1 MAGEAQIKITSDSS
15 QALGDIKRLDV
26 ALGDLGKAT
35 SDAAKTF
42 AKITAAAAAVGYA
55 ISRAIDSVSDLKD
68 MSTALGVSAQNL
80 KYLQQS
86 AALAGVGADE
96 LNAALVRMN
105 NNIGTALLQKTGP
118 AAVALKNLGINMTAL
133 KAASPDKQFQM
144 IAKELSQI
152 PDVALRSA
160 LAIDL
165 LGKQGPRL
173 IAAAAAMDDIRRR
186 TEELGIA
193 LTDLDVEMIDKAGDK
208 MDELKGI
215 ITAGVQKAVAG
226 LSPYIIT
233 MVNYIE
239 SGIKSIRENASA
251 WIAVAKAVAVVVGA
265 LITFRAYMVMTAIIQ
280 SILAAAL
287 AMVRMYEAIKL
298 ATTAMEVLNAVMG
311 KNPIVKIV
319 SAVVAIG
326 TMFIATKAA
335 GSAFKKLDA
344 DAQKTMDGI
353 KEGMKDSKNATDATG
368 KSIEIQGEALRKAND
383 EYKKKLN
390 LLSSETKYNDELISL
405 GRIQATINKT
415 ISDEE
420 AKRAEQHLPK
430 LTAKQR
436 ELTAS
441 KILENEASKLANS
454 FAKQQL
460 DYETAALGYTID
472 NKLQRDIAVAQRK
485 LELDYGKN
493 LTPEIK
499 KQLDYQKEQVGF
511 AIQHNQALAS
521 QQDIRKS
528 LAELVP
534 GVGGGI
540 RPSVSDADYVKEG
553 NKLIAKYNPLIQA
566 EKEFKK
572 QQYDIAAAS
581 VIQQNAILAESYK
594 QENIIIQNGE
604 DNITAELIGAYA
616 QKNALAQQFA
626 SLMDQTN
633 RAILDN
639 KRAYENEKMIME
651 IESANRSVLL
661 AQQTGQKLIA
671 IQEQVRRAQLAA
683 SGITNQ
689 GIIEGQVAMGK
700 IMDKVAAK
708 NVSTAEGSLQ
718 VATLLFGEF
727 GKTSKSAFE
736 TYKKLAIAQAL
747 IETAKGVSAALAGGF
762 MAGGPLGIFTAP
774 IYAAMAL
781 ASGMAQVQAIR
792 SMQYTGRAVGGPMV
806 GGKGYLVGEKGP
818 EIFTPST
825 AGTMTPN
832 DKLQVAFGLAQVA
845 QIRAQTFSGRA
856 LGGPMVGGKGYLVG
870 ERGAE
875 IFRPSTAGTMTP
887 NSQIG
892 GGAVTVNFSIT
903 ANDTRGFDELIT
915 SRRQLITSII
925 SDAQL
930 ESGRRM

>member
-1 MAGEAQIKITSDSS
+1 MAAEAQIKITSDTSG
-15 QALGDIKRLDV
+15 ALRDIKSLDV

-80 KYLQQS
+80 QYLQQS

-96 LNAALVRMN
+96 LNAALIRMN
-105 NNIGTALLQKTGP
+105 NNIGTALIQKTGP
-118 AAVALKNLGINMTAL
+118 AAQALKNLGIDMTAL

-152 PDVALRSA
+152 PDPAIRSA

-215 ITAGVQKAVAG
+215 ITSGVQKAVAG

-239 SGIKSIRENASA
+239 SGIKSIRENADA
-251 WIAVAKAVAVVVGA
+251 WMAVAKAVAVVIGA
-265 LITFRAYMVMTAIIQ
+265 LITFRLYMVMTAIIA
-280 SILAAAL
+280 SILSAAT

-353 KEGMKDSKNATDATG
+353 KDGMTAGKTATDGTNKA
-368 KSIEIQGEALRKAND
+368 IQIQSEALTKANS
-383 EYKKKLN
+383 EYKKKLA
-390 LLSSETKYNDELISL
+390 LLDVDTNYNNELISL
-405 GRIQATINKT
+405 GRIQATINKA

-420 AKRAEQHLPK
+420 AKRADQNLPK

-441 KILENEASKLANS
+441 KMLENEASKLANS

-472 NKLQRDIAVAQRK
+472 NKVQRDIAVAQRK

-499 KQLDYQKEQVGF
+499 KQLDYQKEQVGYT
-511 AIQHNQALAS
+511 IQHNQALAS
-521 QQDIRKS
+521 QQEIRKS
-528 LAELVP
+528 IGELAPVI
-534 GVGGGI
+534 GGI

-553 NKLIAKYNPLIQA
+553 NKLIEKYNPLITA
-566 EKEFKK
+566 EKEFRK
-572 QQYDIAAAS
+572 QQTNIAAA
-581 VIQQNAILAESYK
+581 QILQKMQLEQELYK

-604 DNITAELIGAYA
+604 QNITDDLLNAYSTR
-616 QKNALAQQFA
+616 NALLEQMRQIDLQATQA
-626 SLMDQTN
+626 V
-633 RAILDN
+633 IDN

-661 AQQTGQKLIA
+661 AQSTGQKLIA

-683 SGITNQ
+683 SGVTNT
-689 GIIEGQVAMGK
+689 GIIEGQVAVGK
-700 IMDKVAAK
+700 VMDQMA
-708 NVSTAEGSLQ
+708 NGQISQAEGSLK
-718 VATLLFGEF
+718 VATTVLGEF

-736 TYKKLAIAQAL
+736 TYKKLAIAQAM
-747 IETAKGVSAALAGGF
+747 IDTFAGVSSALKGGW
-762 MAGGPLGIFTAP
+762 MAGGPLGPFTSA

-781 ASGMAQVQAIR
+781 ASGMAQVAMIR
-792 SMQYTGRAVGGPMV
+792 SQTYSGKAVGGPMV

-818 EIFTPST
+818 
-825 AGTMTPN
+825 
-832 DKLQVAFGLAQVA
+832 
-845 QIRAQTFSGRA
+845 
-856 LGGPMVGGKGYLVG
+856 
-870 ERGAE
+870 E

-903 ANDTRGFDELIT
+903 ANDTSGFDELIT

-925 SDAQL
+925 ADAQL

>member
-1 MAGEAQIKITSDSS
+1 MAAEAQIKITSDTSG
-15 QALGDIKRLDV
+15 ALRDIKSLDV

-42 AKITAAAAAVGYA
+42 AKITAAAAAVGFA

-68 MSTALGVSAQNL
+68 MSTALGISAQNL

-105 NNIGTALLQKTGP
+105 NNIGTALIQKTGP
-118 AAVALKNLGINMTAL
+118 AAVALKNLGIDMTAL

-152 PDVALRSA
+152 PDPATRSA

-215 ITAGVQKAVAG
+215 ITSGVQKAVAG

-239 SGIKSIRENASA
+239 SGIKSIRENADA
-251 WIAVAKAVAVVVGA
+251 WMAVAKAVAVVIGA
-265 LITFRAYMVMTAIIQ
+265 LITFRLYMVMTAIHGA
-280 SILAAAL
+280 ILAAASY
-287 AMVRMYEAIKL
+287 MIKMYESIKL

-319 SAVVAIG
+319 TAALAIG

-353 KEGMKDSKNATDATG
+353 KDGMKDSANATKDTN

-390 LLSSETKYNDELISL
+390 LLSGETKYNDELISL

-472 NKLQRDIAVAQRK
+472 NKVQRDIAVAQRK

-499 KQLDYQKEQVGF
+499 KQLDYQKEQVGYT
-511 AIQHNQALAS
+511 IQHNQALAS
-521 QQDIRKS
+521 QQEIRKS
-528 LAELVP
+528 IGELVP
-534 GVGGGI
+534 GVIGGI
-540 RPSVSDADYVKEG
+540 RPSIADADYVKEG
-553 NKLIAKYNPLIQA
+553 NKLIEKYNPLITA
-566 EKEFKK
+566 EKEFMK
-572 QQYDIAAAS
+572 QQTNIAAAG
-581 VIQQNAILAESYK
+581 ILQKIELEKALLE

-604 DNITAELIGAYA
+604 DNITDTLL
-616 QKNALAQQFA
+616 LAQLKRNSITQQIQQIDAMA
-626 SLMDQTN
+626 SK
-633 RAILDN
+633 AVIES

-651 IESANRSVLL
+651 VESANRSVLL
-661 AQQTGQKLIA
+661 AQQTGQRLIA
-671 IQEQVRRAQLAA
+671 VQEQVRRAQLAA
-683 SGITNQ
+683 SGVTNQ
-689 GIIEGQVAMGK
+689 GIVEGQVAMGK
-700 IMDKVAAK
+700 IMDKIANK
-708 NVSTAEGSLQ
+708 QVSTAEGSLQ

-736 TYKKLAIAQAL
+736 AYKKLAIAQAL
-747 IETAKGVSAALAGGF
+747 IETAKAVSAALAGGF

-792 SMQYTGRAVGGPMV
+792 SMQYSGRAV
-806 GGKGYLVGEKGP
+806 
-818 EIFTPST
+818 
-825 AGTMTPN
+825 
-832 DKLQVAFGLAQVA
+832 
-845 QIRAQTFSGRA
+845 
-856 LGGPMVGGKGYLVG
+856 GGPMVGGKGYLVG

-875 IFRPSTAGTMTP
+875 ILRPSTAGTMIP

-903 ANDTRGFDELIT
+903 ANDTSGFDELIT

-925 SDAQL
+925 ADAQL

>member
-1 MAGEAQIKITSDSS
+1 MAEAQIKITADTSG
-15 QALGDIKRLDV
+15 ALKDIKSLDV

-42 AKITAAAAAVGYA
+42 AKITAAAAAVGFA

-152 PDVALRSA
+152 PDVATRSA

-239 SGIKSIRENASA
+239 SGIKSIRENADA
-251 WIAVAKAVAVVVGA
+251 WMAVAKAVAVVIGA
-265 LITFRAYMVMTAIIQ
+265 LITFRLYMVMTAIHGA
-280 SILAAAL
+280 ILAAASYML
-287 AMVRMYEAIKL
+287 KMYNSIKL

-319 SAVVAIG
+319 TAALAIG
-326 TMFIATKAA
+326 TMFISTKAA

-344 DAQKTMDGI
+344 DAEKVMDGI
-353 KEGMKDSKNATDATG
+353 KEGMKDSANATKDTN
-368 KSIEIQGEALRKAND
+368 KSIEIQGEALRKVND

-415 ISDEE
+415 ISDED

-472 NKLQRDIAVAQRK
+472 NKVQRDIAVAQRK

-499 KQLDYQKEQVGF
+499 KQLDYQKEQVGYT
-511 AIQHNQALAS
+511 IQHNQALAS
-521 QQDIRKS
+521 QQEIRKS

-540 RPSVSDADYVKEG
+540 RPIVSDADYVKEG

-566 EKEFKK
+566 EKEYKK
-572 QQYDIAAAS
+572 QQYEIAAAS

-604 DNITAELIGAYA
+604 DDITVELLRAYT
-616 QKNALAQQFA
+616 QKNALAKQFA
-626 SLMDQTN
+626 SLMEQTN
-633 RAILDN
+633 RAMLDN
-639 KRAYENEKMIME
+639 KRVYENEKMIMDL
-651 IESANRSVLL
+651 ESANREILL
-661 AQQTGQKLIA
+661 KQQTAQKLIA

-689 GIIEGQVAMGK
+689 GIIEGQVAVGKAIDSMGQTQ
-700 IMDKVAAK
+700 VGQARGAL
-708 NVSTAEGSLQ
+708 N
-718 VATLLFGEF
+718 VATTVLGEF

-736 TYKKLAIAQAL
+736 AYKKLAIAQAL
-747 IETAKGVSAALAGGF
+747 IDTAKSVGAALAGGW
-762 MAGGPLGIFTAP
+762 MAGGPLGPFTSA

-781 ASGMAQVQAIR
+781 ASGMAQVAMIR
-792 SMQYTGRAVGGPMV
+792 SQQYSGRAVGGPMV
-806 GGKGYLVGEKGP
+806 GGKGYVVGEKGP
-818 EIFTPST
+818 
-825 AGTMTPN
+825 
-832 DKLQVAFGLAQVA
+832 
-845 QIRAQTFSGRA
+845 
-856 LGGPMVGGKGYLVG
+856 
-870 ERGAE
+870 E
-875 IFRPSTAGTMTP
+875 IFRPSTAGTMIP
-887 NSQIG
+887 NNQVG

-903 ANDTRGFDELIT
+903 ANDTAGFDELIT
-915 SRRQLITSII
+915 SRRQLISSII
-925 SDAQL
+925 ADAQL